1 MYWSHRKAVA
11 VAALTGPDAGAG
23 DTVVRGNADVG
34 DSAVVGDSAGA
45 AGMDGA
51 ASRPGMGPADSL
63 ARPRNG
69 SEIPPTIQGSGLTP
83 SYGELEAARRGRLD
97 VLGAQH

>member
-63 ARPRNG
+63 APPPNG
-69 SEIPPTIQGSGLTP
+69 SEIPPTIQVSGLTQ
-83 SYGELEAARRGRLD
+83 SYGEIEAGSRRDLS
-97 VLGAQH
+97 VPS